1 MPAFPVHFPQQP
13 FVHEAGIRRKA
24 LRNLESHTGVQW
36 PGERG
41 LLYRGR
47 TPLVI
52 ASSGDD
58 GKTFTEPVAF
68 EWDKESGYCYCAI
81 CFTGESLLLAYC
93 AGGKKERSCLVKTR
107 IRRVD
112 RADVEKI

>member
-1 MPAFPVHFPQQP
+1 M
-13 FVHEAGIRRKA
+13 
-24 LRNLESHTGVQW
+24 TG
-36 PGERG
+36 
-41 LLYRGR
+41 